1 MPVPDTPDP
10 KLLQALE
17 HTLDTVNRTTDVL
30 TTALDKMQRGERF
43 SDATIADY
51 RAQLKTC
58 RRIAGSGGEARG
70 LQVNHKKRGAV

>member
-17 HTLDTVNRTTDVL
+17 HTLDALNRTTDVL

-51 RAQLKTC
+51 RAQLKT
-58 RRIAGSGGEARG
+58 
-70 LQVNHKKRGAV
+70 